1 MADTNPPGTIRVTV
15 GQRQPSVTAVSYGLR
30 TLKGASDLS
39 LVGAVNNY
47 AIVYKSATDSF
58 VVQDINTNIT
68 DIDNG
73 FF

>member
-1 MADTNPPGTIRVTV
+1 MATNPPGTIRVTV

-39 LVGAVNNY
+39 LVGATNNF
-47 AIVYKSATDSF
+47 AVVYKSATDSF
-58 VVQDINTNIT
+58 VVQDINNAIT

>member
-1 MADTNPPGTIRVTV
+1 MADPNPPGTIRVSV

-58 VVQDINTNIT
+58 VVQDINNAIQ

-73 FF
+73 HF

>member
-1 MADTNPPGTIRVTV
+1 MATNSPGTIRVTV

-39 LVGAVNNY
+39 LVGATNNF
-47 AIVYKSATDSF
+47 AVVYKSATDSF
-58 VVQDINTNIT
+58 VVQDINNAIT